1 MGKAYCN
8 LLIIYIFFLFYII
21 QYKVMS
27 FEMVLPHPIFVPIAL
42 GLFLNFLS
50 VADPTGQLLTIFV
63 SSMVVA
69 FGITWMR
76 VLN

>member
-1 MGKAYCN
+1 
-8 LLIIYIFFLFYII
+8 
-21 QYKVMS
+21 MS
-27 FEMVLPHPIFVPIAL
+27 FEMILPHPIFVPIAL

-50 VADPTGQLLTIFV
+50 TVDSSGQLLTIFV

-76 VLN
+76 ALS